1 MLRTFLQI
9 LPLSEYFVL
18 EIYLSITMAK
28 IKLSGLEKHKHAN
41 FEPVF
46 FFSFFFLIIV
56 YKYKENQHQ
65 N

>member
-1 MLRTFLQI
+1 
-9 LPLSEYFVL
+9 
-18 EIYLSITMAK
+18 MAK
-28 IKLSGLEKHKHAN
+28 IKLSGLDKYKHAN